1 MKAYRCYFLNEM
13 DHIASV
19 ELINCQHDDDATTIA
34 TKLLNERRH
43 RAAEIWDGGRM
54 VNRIDLD

>member
-19 ELINCQHDDDATTIA
+19 ELINCQHDDDATTMA
-34 TKLLNERRH
+34 TELLKRR
-43 RAAEIWDGGRM
+43 RQRIAEIWDGGRM